1 MTNEHLDVRQFN
13 ASPRYAF
20 LAAGSLLATAMLGF
34 DLYQEL
40 RWDTA
45 LFFLIGLVG
54 GTWSLWM
61 ATTRLYTTPDGL
73 VVRRFTSSFLVQYRQ
88 ISSAEASGRLLRVL
102 TIVVHPREDSGLV
115 DSSEI
120 YAVQV
125 PSVSN
130 QDELLEIL
138 EARIPG

>member
-1 MTNEHLDVRQFN
+1 MTNELSDVRQFT

-20 LAAGSLLATAMLGF
+20 LAAGALLATVMLGY
-34 DLYQEL
+34 DLFQEL

-45 LFFLIGLVG
+45 LFFLIGLIG
-54 GTWSLWM
+54 GLWSLWM

-73 VVRRFTSSFLVQYRQ
+73 VVRRFTTSFLVQYRQ
-88 ISSAEASGRLLRVL
+88 IASAEASGRLLRVL
-102 TIVVHPREDSGLV
+102 TIVVHPREESGLV
-115 DSSEI
+115 DPSAI